1 MDSLLRATRCRALVK
16 GCSCYVTPPVPAA
29 QPVDSQAWAPDSS
42 MANPNPNPSYIF
54 IIVGKKDNPLYEAEF
69 SRKKEE
75 NRHLNQF
82 IVHSAL
88 DMVDEAM
95 WNTNN
100 MFLKTVDKFNE
111 SLVTAFVT
119 AGGIRLMMLH
129 DQRNEV
135 CPAEHVLVSP
145 CRLRNWAMCAG
156 CHSKLLSRRV
166 RGVSTRTRP
175 PVPARAR

>member
-1 MDSLLRATRCRALVK
+1 MSGANYMFVMVPHGD
-16 GCSCYVTPPVPAA
+16 TP
-29 QPVDSQAWAPDSS
+29 
-42 MANPNPNPSYIF
+42 I
-54 IIVGKKDNPLYEAEF
+54 YEAEF

-88 DMVDEAM
+88 DMVDQAM
-95 WNTNN
+95 WNTNS

-135 CPAEHVLVSP
+135 CTIT
-145 CRLRNWAMCAG
+145 C
-156 CHSKLLSRRV
+156 
-166 RGVSTRTRP
+166 
-175 PVPARAR
+175 

>member
-1 MDSLLRATRCRALVK
+1 MA
-16 GCSCYVTPPVPAA
+16 VPGA
-29 QPVDSQAWAPDSS
+29 
-42 MANPNPNPSYIF
+42 NPSYIF
-54 IIVGKKDNPLYEAEF
+54 IIVGKQDNPIYEAEF

-95 WNTNN
+95 WNTNS

-135 CPAEHVLVSP
+135 CSATRARCSGAVL
-145 CRLRNWAMCAG
+145 L
-156 CHSKLLSRRV
+156 HLLIMVNRAAV
-166 RGVSTRTRP
+166 LRTRSGTFSKTCTRCTFEYVLRLYEFRLARCCP
-175 PVPARAR
+175 THTRARARPVSQVHLALPMCSW

>member
-1 MDSLLRATRCRALVK
+1 
-16 GCSCYVTPPVPAA
+16 
-29 QPVDSQAWAPDSS
+29 

-135 CPAEHVLVSP
+135 CPAEHVARVTLPTEKLGDV
-145 CRLRNWAMCAG
+145 CRMPFETSFKTC
-156 CHSKLLSRRV
+156 
-166 RGVSTRTRP
+166 TRCIYAYA
-175 PVPARAR
+175 PARARPCPLACCLARVARLLVPAARHQAGCRAAWRGPLPLP